1 MDIPS
6 LHSWNLTPTEA
17 IALQRQLAARIDTR
31 TPLGSCKFI
40 AGADVSYNRFSP
52 ICYAAVVVLR
62 ADDFSILESQHVV
75 AESAFP
81 YIPGLLSF
89 REIPIV
95 LGAFAK
101 LRCRPDVVMCDGQ
114 GFAHPRRF
122 GLASHLGLCLG
133 LPTIGC
139 AKSRLIGTHR
149 EPAER
154 PGSRVPLRDGRE
166 VIGHVV
172 RTKFNVKPLYISVGH
187 LIDRTSAVKWV
198 LRSCRGYRVPEPTR
212 QAHLLVN
219 EIRRKVAP
227 SLRE

>member
-1 MDIPS
+1 MHIPS
-6 LHSWNLTPTEA
+6 LHSWNLTPKEA
-17 IALQRQLAARIDTR
+17 IALQRQLAARIDAK
-31 TPLGSCKFI
+31 TPLGRCELI

-62 ADDFSILESQHVV
+62 ARDWSIVESRHVV

-95 LGAFAK
+95 LEAFAK

-114 GFAHPRRF
+114 GFAHPRRL

-149 EPAER
+149 EPGAK
-154 PGSRVPLRDGRE
+154 PGSRTPLRDGKD

-172 RTKFNVKPLYISVGH
+172 RTKCNVKPLFISVGH
-187 LIDRTSAVKWV
+187 MTNRASAVRLV
-198 LRSCRGYRVPEPTR
+198 LRSCRGYRLPEPTR

-219 EIRRKVAP
+219 EIRRSVVN
-227 SLRE
+227 SLRK